1 MQRNSVGQ
9 KRNQTYE
16 SSLENPSLKG
26 FASGM
31 AKNTAKAFGDIGS
44 GIGKGMLDIFTGT
57 QYSPEQ
63 SEKQQNHNEKPG
75 NFQKKAEFKRLYDFN
90 AEQEKRTMKELMKKI
105 DQEIEAIKR
114 ANSALA
120 AEVKDIEKLTITS
133 ANEKPGIYHI
143 RFLELML
150 SFLQSL
156 RSKISE
162 SSTWLQAM
170 QSKKKKRGSLFASL
184 SKKRGTQYS
193 MSEEIKMT
201 RSVQ

>member
-1 MQRNSVGQ
+1 
-9 KRNQTYE
+9 
-16 SSLENPSLKG
+16 
-26 FASGM
+26 
-31 AKNTAKAFGDIGS
+31 
-44 GIGKGMLDIFTGT
+44 
-57 QYSPEQ
+57 
-63 SEKQQNHNEKPG
+63 
-75 NFQKKAEFKRLYDFN
+75 
-90 AEQEKRTMKELMKKI
+90 MKKI

-156 RSKISE
+156 RSKISY